1 MKQALIA
8 LLPILIA
15 TQTEAAPA
23 WPQFRGPN
31 CTGVST
37 DAKPPQK
44 FGPDENVLWQIDLPY
59 APSSPCIW
67 GDHIFVTT
75 YDQGKLQVRDY
86 RRSDGENAWA
96 RGFTVPVLEEFH
108 PTEGSPAASTPA
120 TDGQRVVS
128 YFGSFG
134 LVCQLFDGRE
144 LWSASMPPARTAGGF
159 GSGTSP
165 IIVGNKVILTRDQ
178 QGNCWI
184 AAFDLNTGKKLW
196 ETARPG
202 VPTSYSTPVVW
213 KKENRT
219 DIIVAGSLNLK
230 AYNPDNGEER
240 WTVRGLPSFTCTTP
254 AITDD
259 MIYFAG
265 WSPGKSDSPW
275 PTWSSFLEKFDKNKD
290 GKISPEEF
298 GEERAWFRS
307 QDVDNDGMITTNDWK
322 QIETLME
329 KGQNAMLAIKPGGE
343 GDVTDKNVA
352 WKATRGLP
360 YVPSPLFYDGNVY
373 IIKDGG
379 MLSCF
384 DAKTGEPR
392 YTQERID
399 ATGSYY
405 ASPVAADGR
414 IFLASMNGRVT
425 VVKAGGDKPEIL
437 HHADFKERIPA
448 TMALI
453 QDKIYLRTQTKLYA
467 FGIGAEKPA
476 QK

>member
-1 MKQALIA
+1 
-8 LLPILIA
+8 
-15 TQTEAAPA
+15 
-23 WPQFRGPN
+23 
-31 CTGVST
+31 
-37 DAKPPQK
+37 
-44 FGPDENVLWQIDLPY
+44 
-59 APSSPCIW
+59 
-67 GDHIFVTT
+67 
-75 YDQGKLQVRDY
+75 
-86 RRSDGENAWA
+86 
-96 RGFTVPVLEEFH
+96 
-108 PTEGSPAASTPA
+108 
-120 TDGQRVVS
+120 
-128 YFGSFG
+128 
-134 LVCQLFDGRE
+134 
-144 LWSASMPPARTAGGF
+144 
-159 GSGTSP
+159 
-165 IIVGNKVILTRDQ
+165 
-178 QGNCWI
+178 
-184 AAFDLNTGKKLW
+184 
-196 ETARPG
+196 
-202 VPTSYSTPVVW
+202 
-213 KKENRT
+213 
-219 DIIVAGSLNLK
+219 
-230 AYNPDNGEER
+230 
-240 WTVRGLPSFTCTTP
+240 
-254 AITDD
+254 

-467 FGIGAEKPA
+467 FGIAAEKPA